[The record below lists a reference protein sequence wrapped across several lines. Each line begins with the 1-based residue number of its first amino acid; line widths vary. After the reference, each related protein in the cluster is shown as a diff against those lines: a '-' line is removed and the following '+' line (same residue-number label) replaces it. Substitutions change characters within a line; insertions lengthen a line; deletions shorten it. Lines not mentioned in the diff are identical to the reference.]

1 MIQKETR
8 LVVAD
13 NTGAKEVLCFCIP
26 KWTRHR
32 YARVG
37 DIIVCTVKKADP
49 NGQVKEHEVVRAV
62 VIRTSRSVKRPD
74 GSSVR
79 SDDNACVIVDDKGL
93 PKWTRVFGPVFRELR
108 SDKRFKSIISKAP
121 EVL

>member
-13 NTGAKEVLCFCIP
+13 NTGAKEVLCFNIP
-26 KWTRHR
+26 KGTRHR

-37 DIIVCTVKKADP
+37 DIIVCSVKDAEPD
-49 NGQVKEHEVVRAV
+49 GQVKAHTVVRAV
-62 VIRTSRSVKRPD
+62 VIRTTRPVKRAD
-74 GSSVR
+74 GSTVR
-79 SDDNACVIVDDKGL
+79 SDDNACVIVNDKGEPL
-93 PKWTRVFGPVFRELR
+93 GTRVFGPVFRELR
-108 SDKRFKSIISKAP
+108 SDKRFKPIISKAP

>member
-26 KWTRHR
+26 KGTRHR

-37 DIIVCTVKKADP
+37 DIIVCSVKEAAPD
-49 NGQVKEHEVVRAV
+49 GQVKAHAVVKAV
-62 VIRTSRSVKRPD
+62 VIRTSRRVKRPD
-74 GSSVR
+74 GSTVR
-79 SDDNACVIVDDKGL
+79 SDDNACVIVNDK
-93 PKWTRVFGPVFRELR
+93 
-108 SDKRFKSIISKAP
+108 
-121 EVL
+121 